1 MPGGSNVFFLGCYCY
16 IADISK
22 PEDVTIRIAI
32 MDGLF
37 HIGFYVGNAFA
48 GPIKKNL
55 GLPYN
60 FALGILFTCIS
71 ASYTLI
77 RIKESLVPLQ
87 KQEQKREEHLE
98 TEEGNKRIIV
108 IIPSFAERYLSTEL
122 FNSSIN

>member
-1 MPGGSNVFFLGCYCY
+1 MFFIGCYCY

-22 PEDVTIRIAI
+22 PKDVTIRIAI

-37 HIGFYVGNAFA
+37 HIGFYTGNAFA

-55 GLPYN
+55 GLQYN

-77 RIKESLVPLQ
+77 RIKESLVPPH
-87 KQEQKREEHLE
+87 KREQKHGNDLE
-98 TEEGNKRIIV
+98 TEEGNKH
-108 IIPSFAERYLSTEL
+108 
-122 FNSSIN
+122 

>member
-1 MPGGSNVFFLGCYCY
+1 MFFLGCYCY

-37 HIGFYVGNAFA
+37 HIGFFIGNAFA

-60 FALGILFTCIS
+60 FALGILLTCIS

-77 RIKESLVPLQ
+77 RVKESLVPLDLQ
-87 KQEQKREEHLE
+87 KQKRENDPG
-98 TEEGNKRIIV
+98 TEEGNTTTIGI
-108 IIPSFAERYLSTEL
+108 T
-122 FNSSIN
+122 FNFYQIYY